1 MSEEK
6 VGVTLP
12 GAPAGMTTVDRMEE
26 MIQVARKF
34 NVETLKISGAQRLR
48 LYIDADKAADLCEAL
63 GGKMPKP
70 VGEKFGAHSVQA
82 CPGQASCKFAAADT
96 LGMGAKLE
104 KLALDYVFPGKVKV
118 AVSGCA
124 RNCAESW
131 VRDIGVFAKKSGWTF
146 IFGGNAA
153 SRPRIGDVIAE
164 GLSDDELL
172 EMVGKVMAE
181 YAKEGKKMERCARF
195 IDRVGAEG
203 VAEICK

>member
-1 MSEEK
+1 MSEEQ

-12 GAPAGMTTVDRMEE
+12 GAPAGMTTVDRVEE

-34 NVETLKISGAQRLR
+34 NVNTLKISGAQRLR
-48 LYIDADKAADLCEAL
+48 LYIDADKAPELCEAL

-70 VGEKFGAHSVQA
+70 VGVKFGAHSVQA
-82 CPGQASCKFAAADT
+82 CPGESSCKFALADT

-104 KLALDYVFPGKVKV
+104 ELALNHVFPGKVKV

-124 RNCAESW
+124 RNCAESY

-146 IFGGNAA
+146 IFGGNAG

-164 GLSDDELL
+164 GLSDEELL
-172 EMVGKVMAE
+172 ETVEKIMAA

-195 IDRVGAEG
+195 IDRVGTQG
-203 VAEICK
+203 IAEICK